1 MKNLLTGILL
11 VSGCAAWAGELGG
24 ILVPIEPKRPVPKL
38 KLGGGRVA
46 APDRSGGQI
55 EEKDLVGVLERE
67 LTAQMGLVGDLR
79 LTLSRAWSPLR
90 LGQDDRWELR
100 IRQLPPGGLSSSFLL
115 RFEIESDG
123 RVLGDW
129 QVMMRA
135 QLWRPVWVAERRL
148 DRGQVLEAGACVQQA
163 VDVLREKQA
172 FVPAETDLAL
182 YELVQTV
189 GQERPLTWRDLSL
202 KPLVRK
208 GQMVDVTFQD
218 GGMNIAMKA
227 MAMSSGGAGDSVVVR
242 NMDSRK
248 DFTARVLRPNTVQ
261 VSF

>member
-1 MKNLLTGILL
+1 VCVGFS
-11 VSGCAAWAGELGG
+11 VSAGELGG
-24 ILVPIEPKRPVPKL
+24 ILVPLESKRTVPNL

-55 EEKDLVGVLERE
+55 EEKDLVAVLERE
-67 LTAQMGLVGDLR
+67 LTTQLGLVGDLR
-79 LTLSRAWSPLR
+79 VSLTRSWAPLR
-90 LGQDDRWELR
+90 LGQDDRWDVR
-100 IRQLPPGGLSSSFLL
+100 IVQLPAGGLTSTFLL
-115 RFEIESDG
+115 RFQIESEG

-129 QVMMRA
+129 QMMLRA
-135 QLWRPVWVAERRL
+135 QLWKPVWVAERRL
-148 DRGQVLEAGACVQQA
+148 DRGQSLDGGACIQQA
-163 VDVLREKQA
+163 VDVLREKQS
-172 FVPAETDLAL
+172 FVPAETDLAM

-189 GQERPLTWRDLSL
+189 GQERPLSWRDISL
-202 KPLVRK
+202 RPLVRK
-208 GQMVDVTFQD
+208 GQIVDVTFQD

>member
-1 MKNLLTGILL
+1 MFVGFS
-11 VSGCAAWAGELGG
+11 VHSGELGG
-24 ILVPIEPKRPVPKL
+24 ILVPLESKRTVPSL

-46 APDRSGGQI
+46 APDRSGGQV
-55 EEKDLVGVLERE
+55 EEKDLVAALERE
-67 LTAQMGLVGDLR
+67 LTAQLGLVGDLR
-79 LTLSRAWSPLR
+79 LSLTRFWSPLR
-90 LGQDDRWELR
+90 LGQDDRWDLR
-100 IRQLPPGGLSSSFLL
+100 ILQLPAGGLTPAFLL
-115 RFEIESDG
+115 RFQIESEG

-129 QVMMRA
+129 QLMLRA
-135 QLWRPVWVAERRL
+135 QLWKPVWVTERRL
-148 DRGQVLEAGACVQQA
+148 DRGQSLENGACAQQV

-189 GQERPLTWRDLSL
+189 AQERPLTWRDIALR
-202 KPLVRK
+202 PLVRK
-208 GQMVDVTFQD
+208 GQIVDVTFKD